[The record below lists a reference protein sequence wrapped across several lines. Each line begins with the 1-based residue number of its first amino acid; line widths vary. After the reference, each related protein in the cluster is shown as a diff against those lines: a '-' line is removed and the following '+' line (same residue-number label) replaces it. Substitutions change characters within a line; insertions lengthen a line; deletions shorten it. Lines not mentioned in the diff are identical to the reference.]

1 MKHLFFFISISLM
14 LVGCSEDN
22 DTLVKPETPSGL
34 SQTSSDFS
42 SITLEWNASDD
53 AENYSLYR
61 SADGIADFEIIYD
74 GPNTSATDT
83 DLSYANTYYYKIS
96 AKNESGESTLSQ
108 AVSGSTQIP
117 GGFDITGSPDDK
129 WHYSVDYPFN
139 YLDDFNGKP
148 RYQSDPIGLW
158 ITTMA
163 SGTWEDLWVIYDQ
176 IEGYVIH
183 YHPEI
188 TDYPSPTGWLK
199 RLDDGETNIL
209 LTPK

>member
-22 DTLVKPETPSGL
+22 NTLVKPETPSGL

-42 SITLEWNASDD
+42 SITLEWNASDN

-83 DLSYANTYYYKIS
+83 DLSYATTYYYKIS

-117 GGFDITGSPDDK
+117 SGFDITGSP
-129 WHYSVDYPFN
+129 SGRVDYLFN

-148 RYQSDPIGLW
+148 RYQSDPIGLY
-158 ITTMA
+158 ITTAA
-163 SGTWEDLWVIYDQ
+163 SGYYEGHWILFDQ
-176 IEGYVIH
+176 IESYVLY
-183 YHPEI
+183 YHPDI
-188 TDYPSPTGWLK
+188 TDYPQPTGWLD
-199 RLDDGETNIL
+199 RDDSETNIL